1 MRPFRSIVPAFV
13 FAVAMCFAAGEG
25 RAQGLIDKG
34 FVSGWNLMVDPAMG
48 NGCLIQTVY
57 EDFSVVRIGYDAT
70 NNRGYFVVFN
80 KAWGEIKQDEQYNI
94 TFDLDGKRFDAVAT
108 GFILNKVPGA
118 GVFFDDRN
126 FVHAI
131 AQKKVLT
138 VYGREGNKV
147 MAIDLKG
154 SAKALDYARECQ
166 KSMGG

>member
-1 MRPFRSIVPAFV
+1 MKRIATISAAALMALSAG
-13 FAVAMCFAAGEG
+13 AVS
-25 RAQGLIDKG
+25 AQELVDKG
-34 FVSGWNLMVDPAMG
+34 VVSGWNLMVDPAMG

-57 EDFSVVRIGYDAT
+57 EDFSVVRIGYDAK

-80 KAWGEIKQDEQYNI
+80 KAWGEIKPGEQYNI

-118 GVFFDDRN
+118 GVFFNDRE

-138 VYGREGNKV
+138 VYGHEGNKV